1 MTVVSRLEALSL
13 SEVIADFDAKE
24 QLTRIDRSI
33 AETRKFIAEHD
44 KLAAESAKYYAEQA
58 KLVAEAMKYNRD
70 HRLSPWLAVAA
81 ISGGIGGTIA
91 GAVAILK
98 LAGILP

>member
-1 MTVVSRLEALSL
+1 MLARLVVIMKYGVQNIEFASHDVLSCL
-13 SEVIADFDAKE
+13 YGGNLHLVAWYVN
-24 QLTRIDRSI
+24 RII
-33 AETRKFIAEHD
+33 P
-44 KLAAESAKYYAEQA
+44 KYYAEQA